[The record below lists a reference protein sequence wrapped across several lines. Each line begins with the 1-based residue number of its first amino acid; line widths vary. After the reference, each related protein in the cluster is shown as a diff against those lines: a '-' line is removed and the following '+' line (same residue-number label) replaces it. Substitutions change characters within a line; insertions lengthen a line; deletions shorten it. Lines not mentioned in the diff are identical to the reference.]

1 MEQDFVYALLTVL
14 LTLLAWIGNR
24 IHTKI
29 DFLTERLEEKLD
41 DVNRTL
47 GSIERDLRND
57 LIEHDKRIGSDSFQ
71 NITSTDSIFILI
83 YRIDINIKTN
93 ILFYIHFVIK
103 KK

>member
-57 LIEHDKRIGSDSFQ
+57 LIEHDKRITVLETVNG
-71 NITSTDSIFILI
+71 IERRKHGRTS
-83 YRIDINIKTN
+83 
-93 ILFYIHFVIK
+93 
-103 KK
+103 